1 LHDCL
6 LADWLAGDSNRP
18 RRRWIVTKNL
28 RTLTALGLGH
38 TVGYGWDEMKSVT
51 GADAEA
57 LATTIDFARAR
68 KQIEALEL
76 PPTVKARALWVFMGL
91 SEMAAADGS
100 VGLLATDFIP
110 RLELNRA
117 SWTTYRE
124 VLTNAGLITSER
136 NGRTRPVRILVPT
149 SVG

>member
-1 LHDCL
+1 
-6 LADWLAGDSNRP
+6 LAGDSNRP
-18 RRRWIVTKNL
+18 RGGSIVTKNL
-28 RTLTALGLGH
+28 RTQEALGLGH

-91 SEMAAADGS
+91 SEMAAVDGS

-117 SWTTYRE
+117 SWTALILLCQCGE
-124 VLTNAGLITSER
+124 VFEENWVEVSGQISFEAAHDFA
-136 NGRTRPVRILVPT
+136 V
-149 SVG
+149 